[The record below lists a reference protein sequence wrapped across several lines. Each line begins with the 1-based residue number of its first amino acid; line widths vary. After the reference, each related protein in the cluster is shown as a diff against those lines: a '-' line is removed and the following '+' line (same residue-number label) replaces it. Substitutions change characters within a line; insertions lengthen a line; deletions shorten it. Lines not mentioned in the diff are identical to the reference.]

1 MKTNSA
7 SPLPIAPAACLR
19 AIIVDDERL
28 ARNELKRLL
37 ENFPSIEVVGEAANT
52 EEASQLIEELQPDVA
67 FLDIQMPGKTGFEW
81 LEEWDGFLP
90 EIIFTTA
97 FDEYALKAFEVNALD
112 YVLKPIEL
120 TRLSESIQKLESRF
134 KRTISAEKTVSA
146 SHVLGGNDQIF
157 VKDGEKCWFVRLDRV
172 RLCES
177 MGNYVRLFFDDQ
189 KPLVLKSLNSL
200 EERLD
205 PKLFF
210 RCNRKHIVN
219 LNFID
224 KIEPWF
230 SGGLQVTLKGEKAE
244 KIEISRRQSIRFKEL
259 LSL

>member
-1 MKTNSA
+1 M
-7 SPLPIAPAACLR
+7 R

-112 YVLKPIEL
+112 YVLKPVEL
-120 TRLSESIQKLESRF
+120 SRLSESIQKLEARF
-134 KRTISAEKTVSA
+134 KRPASAEKISSA

-219 LNFID
+219 LNFIE

>member
-1 MKTNSA
+1 M
-7 SPLPIAPAACLR
+7 R

-52 EEASQLIEELQPDVA
+52 DEASQLIEELQPDVA

-112 YVLKPIEL
+112 YVLKPVEL
-120 TRLSESIQKLESRF
+120 SRLSESIQKLESRF
-134 KRTISAEKTVSA
+134 KRPASAEKISSA

-219 LNFID
+219 LNFIE

-230 SGGLQVTLKGEKAE
+230 SGGLQVTLKGEKGE

>member
-1 MKTNSA
+1 MK
-7 SPLPIAPAACLR
+7 

-28 ARNELKRLL
+28 ARNELNRLL
-37 ENFPSIEVVGEAANT
+37 ENFPSIEVIGEAANT
-52 EEASQLIEELQPDVA
+52 DEASQLIEELQPDVV

-120 TRLSESIQKLESRF
+120 ARLSESIQKLESRF
-134 KRTISAEKTVSA
+134 QRPASTEKSVTA
-146 SHVLGGNDQIF
+146 NHVLGGNDQIF

-219 LNFID
+219 LNFIE

>member
-1 MKTNSA
+1 M
-7 SPLPIAPAACLR
+7 R
-19 AIIVDDERL
+19 AIIIDDERL

-37 ENFPSIEVVGEAANT
+37 ENFPSIEVIGEASNT
-52 EEASQLIEELQPDVA
+52 DEASQLIEELQPDVA

-120 TRLSESIQKLESRF
+120 ARLSDSIQKLESRF
-134 KRTISAEKTVSA
+134 KRTVSAEKTVSA

>member
-1 MKTNSA
+1 M
-7 SPLPIAPAACLR
+7 R

-37 ENFPSIEVVGEAANT
+37 ENFPSIEVVGEASNT
-52 EEASQLIEELQPDVA
+52 DEASQLIEELQPDVA

-97 FDEYALKAFEVNALD
+97 FDAFALKAFEVNALD

-120 TRLSESIQKLESRF
+120 SRLSESIQKLEARIQRPAS
-134 KRTISAEKTVSA
+134 TEKS
-146 SHVLGGNDQIF
+146 SSGNHVLSGNDQIF

-172 RLCES
+172 RMCES

>member
-1 MKTNSA
+1 M
-7 SPLPIAPAACLR
+7 R

-52 EEASQLIEELQPDVA
+52 DEASQLIEELQPDVA

-112 YVLKPIEL
+112 YVLKPVEL
-120 TRLSESIQKLESRF
+120 SRLSESIQKLESRF
-134 KRTISAEKTVSA
+134 KRPAASAEKMSSA

-219 LNFID
+219 LNFIE

-230 SGGLQVTLKGEKAE
+230 SGGLQVTLKGEKGE

>member
-1 MKTNSA
+1 MK
-7 SPLPIAPAACLR
+7 

-37 ENFPSIEVVGEAANT
+37 ENFPHIEVIA
-52 EEASQLIEELQPDVA
+52 EASNTDEASALLETLQPDVL

-81 LEEWDGFLP
+81 LESWDGFLP
-90 EIIFTTA
+90 EVIFTTA

-120 TRLSESIQKLESRF
+120 ARLSESIQKLDKRQIQQT
-134 KRTISAEKTVSA
+134 RTIATPN
-146 SHVLGGNDQIF
+146 HVLGAQDQIF
-157 VKDGEKCWFVRLDRV
+157 VKDGERCWFVRLDRV

-189 KPLVLKSLNSL
+189 KPLVLKSLNAL

-205 PKLFF
+205 PKVFF
-210 RCNRKHIVN
+210 RANRKHIIN
-219 LNFID
+219 LNYID

-230 SGGLQVTLKGEKAE
+230 SGGLQVTLSGKGE

>member
-1 MKTNSA
+1 MK
-7 SPLPIAPAACLR
+7 

-37 ENFPSIEVVGEAANT
+37 ENFPSIEVIGEAANT
-52 EEASQLIEELQPDVA
+52 DEASQLIEELQPDVV

-120 TRLSESIQKLESRF
+120 ARLSESIQKLESRF
-134 KRTISAEKTVSA
+134 QRPASTEKSVTA
-146 SHVLGGNDQIF
+146 NHVLGGNDQIF

-219 LNFID
+219 LNFIE

-244 KIEISRRQSIRFKEL
+244 KIEISRRQSIRFKEF

>member
-1 MKTNSA
+1 M
-7 SPLPIAPAACLR
+7 R

-37 ENFPSIEVVGEAANT
+37 ENFPSIEVIGEASNT
-52 EEASQLIEELQPDVA
+52 DEASQLIEELQPDVA

-120 TRLSESIQKLESRF
+120 ARLSESIQKLESRF
-134 KRTISAEKTVSA
+134 KRTVSSEKTTSA

>member
-1 MKTNSA
+1 M
-7 SPLPIAPAACLR
+7 R

-134 KRTISAEKTVSA
+134 QRPASAEKSVTA
-146 SHVLGGNDQIF
+146 NHVLGGNDQIF

-219 LNFID
+219 LNFIE

-230 SGGLQVTLKGEKAE
+230 SGGLQVTLKGDKAE

>member
-1 MKTNSA
+1 MK
-7 SPLPIAPAACLR
+7 

-37 ENFPSIEVVGEAANT
+37 ENFPSIEVIGEAANT
-52 EEASQLIEELQPDVA
+52 DEASQLIEELQPDVA

-120 TRLSESIQKLESRF
+120 ARLSESIQKLESRF
-134 KRTISAEKTVSA
+134 QRPASTEKSVTA
-146 SHVLGGNDQIF
+146 NHVLGGNDQIF

-219 LNFID
+219 LNFIE

>member
-1 MKTNSA
+1 M
-7 SPLPIAPAACLR
+7 R

-37 ENFPSIEVVGEAANT
+37 ENFPSIEVIGEAANT
-52 EEASQLIEELQPDVA
+52 DEASQLIEELQPDVV

-120 TRLSESIQKLESRF
+120 ARLSESIQKLESRF
-134 KRTISAEKTVSA
+134 QRPASTEKSVTA
-146 SHVLGGNDQIF
+146 NHVLGGNDQIF

-219 LNFID
+219 LNFIE

>member
-1 MKTNSA
+1 MK
-7 SPLPIAPAACLR
+7 

-37 ENFPSIEVVGEAANT
+37 ENFPSIEVIGEAANT
-52 EEASQLIEELQPDVA
+52 DEASQLIEELQPDVV

-120 TRLSESIQKLESRF
+120 ARLSESIQKLESRF
-134 KRTISAEKTVSA
+134 QRPTRTEKSATTN
-146 SHVLGGNDQIF
+146 HVLGGNDQIF

-219 LNFID
+219 LNFIE

>member
-1 MKTNSA
+1 MK
-7 SPLPIAPAACLR
+7 

-37 ENFPSIEVVGEAANT
+37 ENFPHIEVIA
-52 EEASQLIEELQPDVA
+52 EASNTDEASALLETLQPDVL

-81 LEEWDGFLP
+81 LESWDGFLP
-90 EIIFTTA
+90 EVIFTTA

-120 TRLSESIQKLESRF
+120 ARLSESIQKLE
-134 KRTISAEKTVSA
+134 KKQIQQIRTTA
-146 SHVLGGNDQIF
+146 SPNHVLGAQDQIF
-157 VKDGEKCWFVRLDRV
+157 VKDGERCWFVRLDRV

-189 KPLVLKSLNSL
+189 KPLVLKSLNAL

-205 PKLFF
+205 PKVFF
-210 RCNRKHIVN
+210 RANRKHIIN
-219 LNFID
+219 LNYID

-230 SGGLQVTLKGEKAE
+230 SGGLQVTLSGKGE

>member
-1 MKTNSA
+1 MK
-7 SPLPIAPAACLR
+7 

-37 ENFPSIEVVGEAANT
+37 ENFPHIEVIA
-52 EEASQLIEELQPDVA
+52 EASNTDEASALLETLQPDVL

-81 LEEWDGFLP
+81 LESWDGFLP
-90 EIIFTTA
+90 EVIFTTA

-120 TRLSESIQKLESRF
+120 ARLSDSIQKLE
-134 KRTISAEKTVSA
+134 KRQIQQVRTSA
-146 SHVLGGNDQIF
+146 SPNHVLGAQDQIF
-157 VKDGEKCWFVRLDRV
+157 VKDGERCWFVRLDRV

-189 KPLVLKSLNSL
+189 KPLVLKSLNAL

-205 PKLFF
+205 PKVFF
-210 RCNRKHIVN
+210 RANRKHIIN
-219 LNFID
+219 LNYID

-230 SGGLQVTLKGEKAE
+230 SGGLQVTLSGKGE

>member
-1 MKTNSA
+1 MK
-7 SPLPIAPAACLR
+7 

-37 ENFPSIEVVGEAANT
+37 ENFPHIEVIA
-52 EEASQLIEELQPDVA
+52 EASNTDEASSLLETLQPDVL

-81 LEEWDGFLP
+81 LESWDGFLP
-90 EIIFTTA
+90 EVIFTTA

-120 TRLSESIQKLESRF
+120 ARLSESIQKLE
-134 KRTISAEKTVSA
+134 KRQIQQVRTSTSPN
-146 SHVLGGNDQIF
+146 HVLGAQDQIF
-157 VKDGEKCWFVRLDRV
+157 VKDGERCWFVRLDRV

-189 KPLVLKSLNSL
+189 KPLVLKSLNAL

-205 PKLFF
+205 PKVFF
-210 RCNRKHIVN
+210 RANRKHIIN
-219 LNFID
+219 LNYID

-230 SGGLQVTLKGEKAE
+230 SGGLQVTLSGKGE

>member
-1 MKTNSA
+1 MK
-7 SPLPIAPAACLR
+7 

-37 ENFPSIEVVGEAANT
+37 ENFPTIEVIGEAANT
-52 EEASQLIEELQPDVA
+52 DEAAALLETMQPDVL

-81 LEEWDGFLP
+81 LENWEGFLP
-90 EIIFTTA
+90 EVIFTTA

-120 TRLSESIQKLESRF
+120 ARLSESIQKLE
-134 KRTISAEKTVSA
+134 KRQIQQAKSNASP
-146 SHVLGGNDQIF
+146 SHVLGAMDQIF
-157 VKDGEKCWFVRLDRV
+157 VKDGERCWFVRLDRV

-189 KPLVLKSLNSL
+189 KPLVLKSLNAL

-205 PKLFF
+205 PKVFF
-210 RCNRKHIVN
+210 RANRKHIIN

-230 SGGLQVTLKGEKAE
+230 SGGLQVTLSGKGE

>member
-1 MKTNSA
+1 M
-7 SPLPIAPAACLR
+7 R

-52 EEASQLIEELQPDVA
+52 DEASQLIEELQPDVV

-120 TRLSESIQKLESRF
+120 ARLSESIQKLESRF
-134 KRTISAEKTVSA
+134 QRPSALEKSVTA
-146 SHVLGGNDQIF
+146 NHVLGGNDQIF

-219 LNFID
+219 LNFIE

-230 SGGLQVTLKGEKAE
+230 SGGLQVTLKGDKAE

>member
-1 MKTNSA
+1 M
-7 SPLPIAPAACLR
+7 R

-37 ENFPSIEVVGEAANT
+37 ENFPSIEVIGEAANT
-52 EEASQLIEELQPDVA
+52 DEAGQLIEELQPDVV

-97 FDEYALKAFEVNALD
+97 LDEYALKAFEVNALD

-134 KRTISAEKTVSA
+134 QRPASTEKTTTA
-146 SHVLGGNDQIF
+146 NHVLGGNDQIF

-219 LNFID
+219 LNFIE

-230 SGGLQVTLKGEKAE
+230 SGGLQVTLKGEKGE

>member
-1 MKTNSA
+1 M
-7 SPLPIAPAACLR
+7 R

-37 ENFPSIEVVGEAANT
+37 ENFPSIEVIGEAANSD
-52 EEASQLIEELQPDVA
+52 EASQLIEELQPDVA

-120 TRLSESIQKLESRF
+120 ARLSESIQKLESRF
-134 KRTISAEKTVSA
+134 KRPASAEKTVTA
-146 SHVLGGNDQIF
+146 NHVLGGNDQIF

-219 LNFID
+219 LNFIE

>member
-1 MKTNSA
+1 M
-7 SPLPIAPAACLR
+7 R

-37 ENFPSIEVVGEAANT
+37 ENFPTMEVIGEAANT
-52 EEASQLIEELQPDVA
+52 DEASQLIEELQPDVV

-120 TRLSESIQKLESRF
+120 ARLSESIQKLESRF
-134 KRTISAEKTVSA
+134 HRPSTTEKSTLA
-146 SHVLGGNDQIF
+146 NHVLGGNDQIF

-210 RCNRKHIVN
+210 RCNRKHLIN

-244 KIEISRRQSIRFKEL
+244 KIEISRRQSIRFKEF

>member
-1 MKTNSA
+1 MK
-7 SPLPIAPAACLR
+7 

-37 ENFPSIEVVGEAANT
+37 ENFPSIEVIGEASNT
-52 EEASQLIEELQPDVA
+52 DEASQLIEELQPDVA

-134 KRTISAEKTVSA
+134 QRPAANEKSAAA
-146 SHVLGGNDQIF
+146 SHILGGKDQIF

-219 LNFID
+219 LNFIE

>member
-1 MKTNSA
+1 MK
-7 SPLPIAPAACLR
+7 

-37 ENFPSIEVVGEAANT
+37 ENFPNIEVIA
-52 EEASQLIEELQPDVA
+52 EASNTDEAGILVDQLQPDVI

-81 LEEWDGFLP
+81 LSTWEGYLP
-90 EIIFTTA
+90 EVIFTTA
-97 FDEYALKAFEVNALD
+97 FDEFALKAFDINALD
-112 YVLKPIEL
+112 YVLKPIDL
-120 TRLSESIQKLESRF
+120 SRLSESIQKLE
-134 KRTISAEKTVSA
+134 KRMIQPRIQTPTD
-146 SHVLGGNDQIF
+146 VLGAHDQIF

-189 KPLVLKSLNSL
+189 KPLVLKSLNAL

-205 PKLFF
+205 PKVFF
-210 RCNRKHIVN
+210 RANRKHIIN
-219 LNFID
+219 LSYIE

-230 SGGLQVTLKGEKAE
+230 SGGLQVTLQGKGE

>member
-1 MKTNSA
+1 M
-7 SPLPIAPAACLR
+7 R

-134 KRTISAEKTVSA
+134 QRPASAEKSVTA
-146 SHVLGGNDQIF
+146 NHVLGGNDQIF

-219 LNFID
+219 LNFIE

>member
-1 MKTNSA
+1 MK
-7 SPLPIAPAACLR
+7 

-37 ENFPSIEVVGEAANT
+37 ENFPHIEVIAEASNTDEAALLLET
-52 EEASQLIEELQPDVA
+52 MQPDVL

-81 LEEWDGFLP
+81 LENWDGYLP
-90 EIIFTTA
+90 EVIFTTA
-97 FDEYALKAFEVNALD
+97 FDEYALKAFDVNALD

-120 TRLSESIQKLESRF
+120 SRLSESIQKLDKKQIQQNHSS
-134 KRTISAEKTVSA
+134 TSQH
-146 SHVLGGNDQIF
+146 HVLGAQDQIF
-157 VKDGEKCWFVRLDRV
+157 VKDGERCWFVRLERV

-189 KPLVLKSLNSL
+189 KPLVLKSLNAL

-205 PKLFF
+205 PKVFF
-210 RCNRKHIVN
+210 RANRKHIIN
-219 LNFID
+219 LNYID

-230 SGGLQVTLKGEKAE
+230 SGGLQVTLAGKGE

>member
-1 MKTNSA
+1 MK
-7 SPLPIAPAACLR
+7 

-37 ENFPSIEVVGEAANT
+37 ENFPHIEVIA
-52 EEASQLIEELQPDVA
+52 EASNTDEASALLETLQPDVL

-81 LEEWDGFLP
+81 LESWDGFLP
-90 EIIFTTA
+90 EVIFTTA

-120 TRLSESIQKLESRF
+120 ARLSESIQKLE
-134 KRTISAEKTVSA
+134 KRQIQQVRTSTSPN
-146 SHVLGGNDQIF
+146 HVLGAQDQIF
-157 VKDGEKCWFVRLDRV
+157 VKDGERCWFVRLDRV

-189 KPLVLKSLNSL
+189 KPLVLKSLNAL

-205 PKLFF
+205 PKVFF
-210 RCNRKHIVN
+210 RANRKHIIN
-219 LNFID
+219 LNYID

-230 SGGLQVTLKGEKAE
+230 SGGLQVTLSGKGE

>member
-1 MKTNSA
+1 M
-7 SPLPIAPAACLR
+7 R

-120 TRLSESIQKLESRF
+120 ARLSESIQKLESRF
-134 KRTISAEKTVSA
+134 QRPASTEKSVTA
-146 SHVLGGNDQIF
+146 NHVLGGNDQIF

-219 LNFID
+219 LNFIE

-230 SGGLQVTLKGEKAE
+230 SGGLQVTLKGDKAE